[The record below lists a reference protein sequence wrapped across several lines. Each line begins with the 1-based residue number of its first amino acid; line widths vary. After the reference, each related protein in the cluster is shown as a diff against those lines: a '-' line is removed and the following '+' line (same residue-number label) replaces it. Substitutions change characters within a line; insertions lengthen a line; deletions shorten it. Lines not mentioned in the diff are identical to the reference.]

1 LQKSNDKRYGLVG
14 WKEFHNN
21 RKEILSEFQRAKAYN
36 VSRPVRGEHGNAGEA
51 AMRKWLSAYL
61 PKKYGVTS
69 GYIIPDVVA
78 VEYKLYHFDL
88 LIYDQLNSPM
98 LWSDGDYDQSEQGKR
113 RAIPAKHI
121 RAAFEIKASL
131 TSKTAR
137 DAIAKLSDFNRLADH
152 LQPSFSC
159 GAIFFD
165 LDTGLVNNQR
175 ILPNL
180 LPSIPIFGYWGGL
193 FFIAR

>member
-1 LQKSNDKRYGLVG
+1 MSLVLCVASTEMQAKRQCANG
-14 WKEFHNN
+14 F
-21 RKEILSEFQRAKAYN
+21 
-36 VSRPVRGEHGNAGEA
+36 RPTFRRN
-51 AMRKWLSAYL
+51 M
-61 PKKYGVTS
+61 GVTS

-121 RAAFEIKASL
+121 HAAFEIKASL

-137 DAIAKLSDFNRLADH
+137 DAIAKLSDFNRL
-152 LQPSFSC
+152 
-159 GAIFFD
+159 
-165 LDTGLVNNQR
+165 
-175 ILPNL
+175 
-180 LPSIPIFGYWGGL
+180 
-193 FFIAR
+193 